1 MAEHGDG
8 KLIPPRDVFAQE
20 LEDRLEERCA
30 PSSPSASCA
39 RPILKVAEALEEVER
54 PSGEALARWTRR
66 LVKDAPKKEWR
77 AVVETV
83 VAGLAREKPKRGGR
97 LTPRSAQ

>member
-54 PSGEALARWTRR
+54 PSGEALAVGRGGWSRTRQR
-66 LVKDAPKKEWR
+66 R
-77 AVVETV
+77 NGAVVETV
-83 VAGLAREKPKRGGR
+83 VAGLAREKPKRGGG
-97 LTPRSAQ
+97 